1 MPSTTVEVVREY
13 TPDEEKAIVEAVHA
27 ALVEGIK
34 IPASDRTVRLIVYK
48 PHRFAIPPDK
58 SDRYT
63 LVNVDLFEGRS
74 LGAKRRLYQALVTNL
89 GKLGIPAEDV
99 KVLLRETPAENW
111 GIRGGKP
118 ASEVDLGFKIDV

>member
-13 TPDEEKAIVEAVHA
+13 LPDEESAIVEAVHA

-34 IPASDRTVRLIVYK
+34 IPDSDRSVRLIVHQ
-48 PHRFAIPPDK
+48 PHRVALPPDR
-58 SDRYT
+58 SERYT
-63 LVNVDLFEGRS
+63 LVSVDMFEGRS
-74 LGAKRRLYQALVTNL
+74 MDAKRRLYQALVANL

-99 KVLLRETPAENW
+99 KVLLREIPAENW
-111 GIRGGKP
+111 GVRGGKP